1 MWCYITWRSSEYT
14 EIEVH
19 TMVAT
24 DAVAVQNAK
33 DEVATVVDR
42 IQTILAAVQDLVQ
55 EGRTGFKGA
64 AAAAYEK
71 AANEWDQ
78 EGLRLKG
85 VLMKL
90 EAQVGEGQTQ
100 YNNMELENEE
110 GFAAVTGGLTNLA

>member
-1 MWCYITWRSSEYT
+1 
-14 EIEVH
+14 
-19 TMVAT
+19 MVAT